1 MGYKTIFYYETYDG
15 IRHHFLTRFCYRPY
29 ATKAWRQLNKMLQEK
44 RDNIRCIGYD
54 IGDEPMALKYEW
66 KGEFIKLG

>member
-29 ATKAWRQLNKMLQEK
+29 ATKAWKELNKMLSEK
-44 RDNIRCIGYD
+44 KDNIRYIAYD
-54 IGDEPMALKYEW
+54 IGDENIRQINLDN
-66 KGEFIKLG
+66 